1 MEDRIVF
8 PAEEVEA
15 AGKRLKRIALM
26 LDDLSD
32 MLRAAEKSIDVN
44 SLRRAKVQDELSR
57 YVKKLV
63 RASEEAQRL
72 SKALASAWESF
83 VECEETAVREVKQI
97 QVETGIFEKNME
109 KSTSQNPFSSR
120 IFAPK

>member
-8 PAEEVEA
+8 PAEEVEN
-15 AGKRLKRIALM
+15 AGKRLKRIAM
-26 LDDLSD
+26 TLDDLSD

-57 YVKKLV
+57 YVKRLI

-72 SKALASAWESF
+72 SKALDQAWENF
-83 VECEETAVREVKQI
+83 LECEESTVRAVQQI
-97 QVETGIFEKNME
+97 QVQAGNELQIME
-109 KSTSQNPFSSR
+109 KSVSQNPFSSR

>member
-15 AGKRLKRIALM
+15 AGKRLKRIALT

-72 SKALASAWESF
+72 SKALASAGESF
-83 VECEETAVREVKQI
+83 VECEETAVREVKRI
-97 QVETGIFEKNME
+97 QVETGIIEKNME

>member
-15 AGKRLKRIALM
+15 AGKRLKRIALT

-44 SLRRAKVQDELSR
+44 SLRRANVQDELSR
-57 YVKKLV
+57 YVRKLV

-72 SKALASAWESF
+72 SKALEAAWENF
-83 VECEETAVREVKQI
+83 LECEESTVRAVMRI
-97 QVETGIFEKNME
+97 QVDDGNIEKNME
-109 KSTSQNPFSSR
+109 KSTSKNPFSSR